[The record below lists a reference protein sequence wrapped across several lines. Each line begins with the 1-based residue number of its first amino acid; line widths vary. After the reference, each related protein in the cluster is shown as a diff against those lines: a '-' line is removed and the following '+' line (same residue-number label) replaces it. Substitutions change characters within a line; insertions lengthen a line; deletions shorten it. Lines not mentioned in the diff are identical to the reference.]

1 MIVDKTSTYR
11 YDVGTLEKR
20 RGSFNRITFSFPI
33 MIPPRA
39 LIMAR
44 VSTLNVVIVQS
55 FTLKDFLVIIIVS

>member
-1 MIVDKTSTYR
+1 MIVDKTSAYR
-11 YDVGTLEKR
+11 YDAGTLEKR

-33 MIPPRA
+33 MIPRV

-44 VSTLNVVIVQS
+44 ASTLNVVIVQS